1 MKFKLNLSAKYR
13 SSDLRSQRQKKIDK
27 ILAKSFAASNLPFK
41 TNFDAKFNKIPIFY
55 TLKATL
61 NEFL

>member
-1 MKFKLNLSAKYR
+1 MPLVKFTSVATKDGAGKIYKYHL
-13 SSDLRSQRQKKIDK
+13 LRQIYLFKIY
-27 ILAKSFAASNLPFK
+27 
-41 TNFDAKFNKIPIFY
+41 FDAKFNKIPIFY

>member
-1 MKFKLNLSAKYR
+1 MRAKIPLVKFALVIIKP
-13 SSDLRSQRQKKIDK
+13 SQTKKIDK
-27 ILAKSFAASNLPFK
+27 ILAKSPAASNLPFK

-55 TLKATL
+55 ALKATL

>member
-1 MKFKLNLSAKYR
+1 MRAKITLVKFASVATKDGAG
-13 SSDLRSQRQKKIDK
+13 KIDK
-27 ILAKSFAASNLPFK
+27 VSRKASNLPFK

-55 TLKATL
+55 APKATL

>member
-1 MKFKLNLSAKYR
+1 MPLVKCASVATT
-13 SSDLRSQRQKKIDK
+13 DGAGKIDK
-27 ILAKSFAASNLPFK
+27 VSRKASNLPFK

-55 TLKATL
+55 GLKANL